1 MQNVDVVIVGAGP
14 SGLCFAQML
23 AESGLRIAVLEKQPE
38 EAIANPAFDG
48 REIAIT
54 HRSAR
59 LMREL
64 GIWQHIDESAISP
77 LRDARVLN
85 GGALNAMLID
95 HRDTTQKELGYLISN
110 FLIRKAAYTAVKA
123 TPSITLIPNATI
135 SHLTTD
141 NDKARVTLNN
151 GQIIEA
157 KLVVAADNRFSETR
171 RLMGISASMHDFG
184 KTMMVCVMTHAV
196 DHQHTAWEWFDYGQT
211 LALLPMNG
219 EKSSVVITMPPREI
233 ARLMA
238 MPEEAFN
245 VEVEQRFG
253 RRLGAMRLVSTRH
266 AYPLVSVYSKK
277 FVAKR
282 FALIGDAAVGMHPVT
297 AHGFNFALRGAD
309 HLACAVKKVA
319 QEGADIASTQLLGNY
334 ERFHQ
339 HATRPLF
346 MATHAIAKIYSNDQ
360 LPARIVRSLSLRI
373 GSRLPPFKRAMANML
388 TDVR

>member
-23 AESGLRIAVLEKQPE
+23 AESGLSVTILEKQSE
-38 EAIANPAFDG
+38 EALVTPAFDG
-48 REIAIT
+48 REIAVT

-64 GIWQHIDESAISP
+64 GIWQRINESAVSP

-85 GGALNAMLID
+85 GGMLSAMLID
-95 HRDTTQKELGYLISN
+95 HRDTAQSELGYLISN
-110 FLIRKAAYTAVKA
+110 CLIREAAYAAVKA
-123 TPSITLIPNATI
+123 SSSIKLIPGVTI
-135 SHLTTD
+135 SQLTTD
-141 NDKARVTLNN
+141 DDKARINLSN
-151 GQIIEA
+151 GQTLECQ
-157 KLVVAADNRFSETR
+157 LVVAADNRFSETR

-184 KTMMVCVMTHAV
+184 KTMMVCVMAHDV

-219 EKSSVVITMPPREI
+219 TKSSIVITLPPQEIAKLMVMSEASFDEEI
-233 ARLMA
+233 AR
-238 MPEEAFN
+238 
-245 VEVEQRFG
+245 RFKH
-253 RRLGAMRLVSTRH
+253 RLGAMRLISTRH
-266 AYPLVSVYSKK
+266 AYPLVSVYSKQ

-297 AHGFNFALRGAD
+297 AHGFNFALLGAN
-309 HLACAVKKVA
+309 HLACVIKQAVQK
-319 QEGADIASTQLLGNY
+319 GANIASTSLLENY

-346 MATHAIAKIYSNDQ
+346 MATHAIAKIYSNDR
-360 LPARIVRSLSLRI
+360 LPARIVRSLSVRI
-373 GSRLPPFKRAMANML
+373 GSRLPPFKRAVANML